1 MKIGSAE
8 WNRLI
13 AEGAD
18 SLGIDLN
25 SAAIDQFA
33 IHAGE
38 LLKWTRKTNLT
49 AITDSREV
57 AVKHFLDSIVP
68 APLIPSGAR
77 LLDIGSGGGFPGIPL
92 KILIPSLS
100 VTLIDAVRKKVSFMS
115 HVIGLLQL
123 SGIKARHLRVEELE
137 QEPQFDVVVSRA
149 LFSLKALML
158 QAVPLLKNEGLIIGF
173 KGHPAEAEKEYAQWR
188 SGKNRPGLEAA
199 DFSLAVDIRNYTL
212 PLINVQRTLFIIK
225 RSDAAR

>member
-13 AEGAD
+13 AEGAG
-18 SLGIDLN
+18 SLGVDLN

-49 AITDSREV
+49 SITDPREV
-57 AVKHFLDSIVP
+57 ALKHFLDSIVP

-115 HVIGLLQL
+115 HVIGLLHL

-149 LFSLKALML
+149 LFSLEELMS
-158 QAVPLLKNEGLIIGF
+158 QAGPLLKEEGLIIGF
-173 KGHPAEAEKEYAQWR
+173 KGRPAEAEKEYAQWR
-188 SGKNRPGLEAA
+188 AGKNRPWPEAP

-212 PLINVQRTLFIIK
+212 PFANAQRTLFIIK
-225 RSDAAR
+225 RSGTAG